1 MVAVSRQPH
10 EDGDTQGGC
19 LMKTEDWNDASASQD
34 PPGLAEVRRRQG
46 RDPPLGF
53 KRASPR

>member
-1 MVAVSRQPH
+1 
-10 EDGDTQGGC
+10 
-19 LMKTEDWNDASASQD
+19 MKTEDWNDASASQD